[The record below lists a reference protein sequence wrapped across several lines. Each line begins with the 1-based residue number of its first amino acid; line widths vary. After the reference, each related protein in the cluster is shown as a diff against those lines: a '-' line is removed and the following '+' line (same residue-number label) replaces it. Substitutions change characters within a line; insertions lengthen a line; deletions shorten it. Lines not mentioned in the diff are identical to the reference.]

1 MSEQRFFA
9 PRPHDSLEKY
19 RQPLHLPEARK
30 LTRTALAIAA
40 ALLAA
45 LPFFGSAAEAC
56 ISCEYVPPPAVAA
69 QQKSPSVERSAPR
82 RERRKHEASEPREK
96 KKSRVTETAKPE
108 KVRKGEQADKVE
120 KAETATPSAEVENS
134 SFALVTG
141 GQPVVAAKT
150 PAVGNRGSEHS
161 TIATAALKRN
171 DGAVEA
177 ANAGDNV
184 APVSKAQGCSRYFPT
199 VGQTIKVPCE

>member
-1 MSEQRFFA
+1 
-9 PRPHDSLEKY
+9 
-19 RQPLHLPEARK
+19 LPEAAD
-30 LTRTALAIAA
+30 LTRIALAIAA

-56 ISCEYVPPPAVAA
+56 ISCSYVPPPAAAA

-82 RERRKHEASEPREK
+82 RERHREASEPRA

-108 KVRKGEQADKVE
+108 KVRKVEQADKVE

-141 GQPVVAAKT
+141 AEPTVAAKT
-150 PAVGNRGSEHS
+150 QTPGDRGGGEHS
-161 TIATAALKRN
+161 TIATAAHQGS
-171 DGAVEA
+171 DDAVEA
-177 ANAGDNV
+177 ASAGDHV
-184 APVSKAQGCSRYFPT
+184 APTSKAQGCSRYFPT

>member
-1 MSEQRFFA
+1 MIVSENT
-9 PRPHDSLEKY
+9 HSC
-19 RQPLHLPEARK
+19 HLPEAAD

-56 ISCEYVPPPAVAA
+56 ISCEYVPPPAIAA

-82 RERRKHEASEPREK
+82 RERHREASEPRERT
-96 KKSRVTETAKPE
+96 KSRVTETAKPE
-108 KVRKGEQADKVE
+108 KVRKVEQAPKGEQAEKVE
-120 KAETATPSAEVENS
+120 KAETPSAEVENS

-141 GQPVVAAKT
+141 AQPPVAAKKQT
-150 PAVGNRGSEHS
+150 PADRGGEHS
-161 TIATAALKRN
+161 TIATAAHQGS

-177 ANAGDNV
+177 ANAGDSV
-184 APVSKAQGCSRYFPT
+184 GPASKAQGCSRYFPT

>member
-1 MSEQRFFA
+1 
-9 PRPHDSLEKY
+9 
-19 RQPLHLPEARK
+19 LPEAAD

-45 LPFFGSAAEAC
+45 SPFFGSAAEAC
-56 ISCEYVPPPAVAA
+56 ISCEYVPPPALAA
-69 QQKSPSVERSAPR
+69 QQKSPSASAPR
-82 RERRKHEASEPREK
+82 RERRNRWATESRAK

-108 KVRKGEQADKVE
+108 KVRKVEQAPKREQADKVE

-141 GQPVVAAKT
+141 AQPTVAAKMQT
-150 PAVGNRGSEHS
+150 PGDRGGEHS
-161 TIATAALKRN
+161 TIATVARQGS

-177 ANAGDNV
+177 ANAADNV

>member
-1 MSEQRFFA
+1 
-9 PRPHDSLEKY
+9 
-19 RQPLHLPEARK
+19 LPEGADLPRI
-30 LTRTALAIAA
+30 ALAIAA

-82 RERRKHEASEPREK
+82 RERRREATEPRAR
-96 KKSRVTETAKPE
+96 KSRVTETAKPE
-108 KVRKGEQADKVE
+108 KVRKVEQAPKREKADTVE
-120 KAETATPSAEVENS
+120 KAVTATPNAEVENS

-141 GQPVVAAKT
+141 AQPPNTPAKT
-150 PAVGNRGSEHS
+150 QTADDRGGEHS
-161 TIATAALKRN
+161 TIATAAHQPA

-177 ANAGDNV
+177 ANAVDTVG
-184 APVSKAQGCSRYFPT
+184 AASKAQGCSRYFPT
-199 VGQTIKVPCE
+199 VGQTLKVPCE

>member
-1 MSEQRFFA
+1 
-9 PRPHDSLEKY
+9 
-19 RQPLHLPEARK
+19 LPEAAD

-56 ISCEYVPPPAVAA
+56 ISCEYVPPPALAA

-82 RERRKHEASEPREK
+82 RERRREASEPRT

-108 KVRKGEQADKVE
+108 KARKVESADKVE
-120 KAETATPSAEVENS
+120 EAETATPSAEVENS

-141 GQPVVAAKT
+141 AQPTVAAKT
-150 PAVGNRGSEHS
+150 QTPGNRDGEHS
-161 TIATAALKRN
+161 TIATAAHQGS

-177 ANAGDNV
+177 ANAGDSV
-184 APVSKAQGCSRYFPT
+184 GSASKAQGCSRYFPT

>member
-1 MSEQRFFA
+1 MIVSKKI
-9 PRPHDSLEKY
+9 P
-19 RQPLHLPEARK
+19 QPLHLPEAAD

-56 ISCEYVPPPAVAA
+56 ISCEYVPPPAIAA

-82 RERRKHEASEPREK
+82 RERRREASEPRTT
-96 KKSRVTETAKPE
+96 KSRVTETAKPE
-108 KVRKGEQADKVE
+108 KVRKVEQAPKGEQAEKVE
-120 KAETATPSAEVENS
+120 KAETPSAEVENS

-141 GQPVVAAKT
+141 AQPAVAAKT
-150 PAVGNRGSEHS
+150 QPPVDRGGEHS
-161 TIATAALKRN
+161 TIATAAQRGS

-177 ANAGDNV
+177 ANAGDSV
-184 APVSKAQGCSRYFPT
+184 GPASKAQGCSRYFPT